1 MKNKYLSIEKFNFH
15 RLFSVLL
22 ICIVFFVNGCTGGS
36 SMDSENPVQNPL
48 VVKVKPGNES
58 LTIDLNVSQSVEFE
72 VLTQFDD
79 DTQKSNIFTATWD
92 ADKQALLITDSN
104 NKPIKFNYDVEAL
117 QRSGTSITIT
127 DEILAESVDVEITLV
142 PVAAPYLSRIY
153 FKPSNISLEKGS
165 QIQLV
170 LAAEMSDGSAVS
182 DDLLEVVKCEAGN
195 NNIEVTP
202 TCKVTALQVGE
213 ASVSLLM
220 LAENT
225 NTPQLETLQVT
236 VVAPLVTKLLISH
249 SNNSLQVGD
258 NVVLS
263 LSAQLSNGETLDDA
277 TSIASCVDVSSDS
290 TLISVA
296 DDCSIDVKKAGMAEV
311 SAVLIDAQSP
321 EPQIVNFS
329 FEILPQDRA
338 ITQIDLLYNDNP
350 TADIVSGQSINLQA
364 LASWTVGDVSNE
376 IALVNCTTALEDE
389 PFITIDPVTCQVTGL
404 FPGQFEITP
413 QLKEP
418 SKYPAGIIFNSI
430 TVNVIAN
437 NLGDVPVN
445 GEGSYQIQVN
455 PGIDAIVYRLTKAD
469 SVYKLKLSSSSAL
482 DTNLSFAVLPE
493 SRFIPTNNNCL
504 NTPAPTMKSVACGI
518 DMGSSTTGAIYVLLE
533 YIDVASGFDGTL
545 SIVPDADILSND
557 NNGVKSVSSISD
569 YVPLQENVAFD
580 GHVSSNLVGANQS
593 RYYYTK
599 QPSGLIPSNAPN
611 GYQLTLVFTPDA
623 QGKQYFDLDAV
634 LVGWSNSASSFIPSR
649 FCSRDVN
656 AQEYC
661 ACQILSDNASIQC
674 DIPKLDQKTIFLQV
688 FGNGQA
694 EFVNSP
700 ASADGELTYSVTIS
714 NKK

>member
-1 MKNKYLSIEKFNFH
+1 MKNSYLSIENFNLR

-22 ICIVFFVNGCTGGS
+22 ICVAFFVTGCTGSS

-48 VVKVKPGNES
+48 VVKVKPSSES
-58 LTIDLNVSQSVEFE
+58 LTIDLNVSKSVEFE

-92 ADKQALLITDSN
+92 ADKQALLITDAD
-104 NKPIKFNYDVEAL
+104 NKPVKFNYDVEAL

-127 DEILAESVDVEITLV
+127 DEILAENVDVEISLV
-142 PVAAPYLSRIY
+142 PVTAPYISRIY
-153 FKPSNISLEKGS
+153 FKPANISLEKGS

-170 LAAEMSDGSAVS
+170 LAAEMSDGSAIS
-182 DDLLEVVKCEAGN
+182 DDLFDVVKCEAGN

-225 NTPQLETLQVT
+225 NTTQLETLQVT
-236 VVAPLVTKLLISH
+236 VVAPLVTKLLVSH

-263 LSAQLSNGETLDDA
+263 LSAQFSNGETLDDA
-277 TSIASCVDVSSDS
+277 TSIASCVNASSDM
-290 TLISVA
+290 TLVSVA
-296 DDCSIDVKKAGMAEV
+296 DDCSIDVKKSGMAEV

-329 FEILPQDRA
+329 FEILPQDRE

-350 TADIVSGQSINLQA
+350 TADIVSGESINLTA
-364 LASWTVGDVSNE
+364 LASWTVGDTSDEV
-376 IALVNCTTALEDE
+376 ALVTCIAQPEDE

-418 SKYPAGIIFNSI
+418 SNYPAGIVFNSI
-430 TVNVIAN
+430 TVNVIARD
-437 NLGDVPVN
+437 LGNIPVN
-445 GEGSYQIQVN
+445 GQGSYSITVN
-455 PGIDAIVYRLTKAD
+455 PGIDAIVYRLTNAD

-482 DTNLSFAVLPE
+482 DANLSFAVLPE

-518 DMGSSTTGAIYVLLE
+518 DMSSSTTGAIYVLLE
-533 YIDVASGFDGTL
+533 YLDVASGFEGSL
-545 SIVPDADILSND
+545 SIELDDDILSND
-557 NNGVKSVSSISD
+557 NNGVKSVLSISD
-569 YVPLQENVAFD
+569 YVPLQENNPFN
-580 GHVSSNLVGANQS
+580 GHVSANLVGANQS
-593 RYYYTK
+593 RYYYT
-599 QPSGLIPSNAPN
+599 QPDGLVSSDAPN
-611 GYQLTLVFTPDA
+611 GYQVTLAFTPDA

-634 LVGWSNSASSFIPSR
+634 LVGWSGSASSFIPSR

-656 AQEYC
+656 AQEFC
-661 ACQILSDNASIQC
+661 DCRILADNASIQC
-674 DIPKLDQKTIFLQV
+674 DIPQLDQKTIFLQV

-700 ASADGELTYSVTIS
+700 ASADGELTYSITIS
-714 NKK
+714 NK